1 MTPEEEEEF
10 MEVMMEVA
18 TDLAAEYRERAAA
31 ARAAK
36 RHTAEAECKHRRE
49 KDTQN
54 HDLQLVARRG
64 QMNRPAGST
73 MVSVETRFD
82 EKRFPKAIATLR
94 R

>member
-54 HDLQLVARRG
+54 HDLQPDMRRE
-64 QMNRPAGST
+64 R
-73 MVSVETRFD
+73 
-82 EKRFPKAIATLR
+82 
-94 R
+94 